1 MFEIQPLL
9 PSTRG
14 CTRSVWAEKIV
25 YQQLSPDDAARL
37 FGDYCFT
44 LIPPTLESIFMTI
57 SQTQLDQVLSEQE
70 IKKFWLGYFQ
80 ERFREEIHQQLLE
93 HYNHIRA
100 STNLSRTDL
109 ARKIGR
115 RPEQV
120 TRWLSAP
127 TNLEADTISDMALA
141 MGMVPRVRF
150 EQVQV
155 SIRGMG

>member
-1 MFEIQPLL
+1 
-9 PSTRG
+9 
-14 CTRSVWAEKIV
+14 
-25 YQQLSPDDAARL
+25 
-37 FGDYCFT
+37 
-44 LIPPTLESIFMTI
+44 MTI

-150 EQVQV
+150 EQVQELFTV
-155 SIRGMG
+155 GKSNAGNPVRDFVGKQVAASTVEIRRVELTSTNNDKFESLELAG